1 METGTR
7 PILNWSFS
15 PGQRGRHT
23 PFVLKPSKRKCKC
36 RRPNSRWQPIRIPP
50 QSSRSAAFGN
60 SLFVPSVRSMTSRIP
75 SNPSSHSSSHPFSR
89 PARSATRLPARP
101 LSRST
106 HPFQSTGK
114 FYKPL
119 LHKEQCKSVHSYLAL
134 KYLPS
139 SFGERLIAL
148 RDMDISPFVKNE
160 TKSVKTLRLA
170 WEARYPR
177 PTPTFFQKRGADT
190 RADYGIETKL
200 RIAFRTLLVRWRQ
213 WRYAAIAD
221 PVAQMDPVTLEPI
234 RKPVYLF
241 DHRAK
246 RTFVFEATTLHRS
259 IRSALTFQL
268 YMVSDP
274 KAPKNLFTNT
284 PFSYGQLTSLFN
296 QLQAHGLMTFELMA
310 WRKMAFCIS
319 RYRMYMDTWLQVDA
333 HRQEI
338 YSVNSEDGQ
347 EMILDFVIECLQDCN
362 LIVSANTER
371 LLYDAIRWFPE
382 HDMIRRLQ
390 GLCMKQVEGDQFET
404 QVRPG
409 ILAVFRQIY
418 RQRSDLWFKVREKRA
433 AQSREDAD
441 ADEEGAASD

>member
-1 METGTR
+1 
-7 PILNWSFS
+7 
-15 PGQRGRHT
+15 
-23 PFVLKPSKRKCKC
+23 
-36 RRPNSRWQPIRIPP
+36 
-50 QSSRSAAFGN
+50 
-60 SLFVPSVRSMTSRIP
+60 
-75 SNPSSHSSSHPFSR
+75 
-89 PARSATRLPARP
+89 
-101 LSRST
+101 
-106 HPFQSTGK
+106 
-114 FYKPL
+114 
-119 LHKEQCKSVHSYLAL
+119 
-134 KYLPS
+134 
-139 SFGERLIAL
+139 
-148 RDMDISPFVKNE
+148 
-160 TKSVKTLRLA
+160 
-170 WEARYPR
+170 
-177 PTPTFFQKRGADT
+177 
-190 RADYGIETKL
+190 
-200 RIAFRTLLVRWRQ
+200 
-213 WRYAAIAD
+213 
-221 PVAQMDPVTLEPI
+221 MDPVTLEPI